1 MNTITTSQARC
12 RDCYKCIRHCPV
24 KAIGLND
31 GQAWVDQEKCILCG
45 QCIGACPQKAKSMPS
60 QLPLFENFLAE
71 SDEVVISLAPSYL
84 AAGPFLT
91 PWKLLAGLKRLG
103 KLRIEETAL
112 GAERIAAA
120 YHRLTGGERPGT
132 VISGCCPVVVNL
144 IEKYFP
150 KLVPSLAGVVSP
162 LLAHSRMIK
171 AEQGPSAKV
180 VFIGPCLAKKAEP
193 DWDSPE
199 NPVDAVLT
207 FDEVAAWLE
216 TNGPNPDS
224 LEDGYPD
231 RSSAH
236 AAVFPLQHGIIQTA
250 GIKQGLNREI
260 LSVTGI
266 DDCLETFRDLEQ
278 GLLRPG
284 FVEALACK
292 GGCIGGP
299 AMGNSLGVNVRRD
312 RLLRFAADRPA
323 APVRLPLPPPQEL
336 HKNHQPRPR
345 SRPVPTEAEIREILS
360 RTGKHRPEDE
370 TNCGGCGYPSCR
382 EKAVAVFQGM
392 AEPEMCV
399 PYMKEKAESFSNTIV
414 DTALNA
420 IVVVDQDLIIQE
432 FNPMA
437 ERMFNRKNVP
447 SKGKPLSAFIDPAD
461 FETVWTTQAALI
473 DQVRS
478 YDQYGLITRQII
490 YPLSQYGVIIG
501 IFTDITEEENQKLR
515 HDAMRREA
523 LDKAS
528 MVIREQMRVVQNIA
542 GLLGE
547 STAETKATL
556 LELIAIMNESGAP

>member
-1 MNTITTSQARC
+1 MNTITTSKARC

-45 QCIGACPQKAKSMPS
+45 QCVGACPQKAKSMPS
-60 QLPLFENFLAE
+60 QLPLFENFLAG
-71 SDEVVISLAPSYL
+71 SDGVVISLAPSYL

-91 PWKLLAGLKRLG
+91 PWKLLAGLKRSG
-103 KLRIEETAL
+103 RLRIEETAVA
-112 GAERIAAA
+112 AERIAAE
-120 YHRLTGGERPGT
+120 YHRLSGADRPET

-150 KLVPSLAGVVSP
+150 QLVPSLAGVISP
-162 LLAHSRMIK
+162 MLAHGRMIK
-171 AEQGPSAKV
+171 ADQGPSAKV

-199 NPVDAVLT
+199 NSVDAVLT
-207 FDEVAAWLE
+207 FDEVAAWLDAR
-216 TNGPNPDS
+216 GPDPDS
-224 LEDGYPD
+224 LDDEYPD
-231 RSSAH
+231 ACSPH
-236 AAVFPLQHGIIQTA
+236 AGIFPLKHGIIRTA
-250 GIKQGLNREI
+250 GLAEGLNREI

-266 DDCLETFRDLEQ
+266 DDCLETFRDLER
-278 GLLRPG
+278 GLIRPR

-299 AMGNSLGVNVRRD
+299 AIGNSLGINVRRD
-312 RLLRFAADRPA
+312 RLLRFANTRPA
-323 APVRLPLPPPQEL
+323 GPDRAPLPAAEL
-336 HKNHQPRPR
+336 QKRHQPRPR
-345 SRPVPTEAEIREILS
+345 SGPVPTEAEIREILS

-414 DTALNA
+414 DTTLNA

-432 FNPMA
+432 FNPAA
-437 ERMFNRKNVP
+437 EWMFNRKNVP
-447 SKGKPLSAFIDPAD
+447 SKGRPLSAFIDPAD
-461 FETVWTTQAALI
+461 FKTVWETQTALI

-478 YDQYGLITRQII
+478 YSQYGLVTRQVV
-490 YPLSQYGVIIG
+490 YPLPRYGVIIG
-501 IFTDITEEENQKLR
+501 IFTDITAEENRKLR

-556 LELIAIMNESGAP
+556 LELIAIMNESEAP